1 MTNAEKKRILWSYIR
16 IKKQIKAEY
25 DEYDEINTLIKSPNL
40 DGMPST
46 PNSTDRLSDF
56 VIRKEAVLARISN
69 NISRMEAALREIN
82 EALDAMTNENERLV
96 LFLRYKRG
104 MTFEKVAEVMN
115 YTWRH
120 VLSIHGSAL
129 SHFMEDR

>member
-1 MTNAEKKRILWSYIR
+1 MTNSEKKKILWSYIR

-25 DEYDEINTLIKSPNL
+25 DELDELVTLIKSPNL
-40 DGMPST
+40 DGMPSA
-46 PNSTDRLSDF
+46 PNPTDLSDF
-56 VIRKEAVLARISN
+56 VVRKEAIFARISS

-82 EALDAMTNENERLV
+82 DALDRMTNENERTV
-96 LFLRYKRG
+96 LILRYKKG
-104 MTFEKVAEVMN
+104 MTFEKVAEEMD

-120 VLSIHGSAL
+120 ILNIHGNAL